1 MKITSKS
8 AKYAVVRTAFHGGGV
23 VSVHRSLA
31 AAWRAAD
38 ANRTEGC
45 TCGCCSV
52 RPITAEARREMP
64 GRGRDYNGDLLP
76 LLDEIPEYTGNEFSP
91 YSLRR

>member
-31 AAWRAAD
+31 AAWKAAD
-38 ANRTEGC
+38 AYRMESC
-45 TCGCCSV
+45 TCGCCGV
-52 RPITAEARREMP
+52 CPITAEARREMP
-64 GRGRDYNGDLLP
+64 DRGRDYDGDLLP
-76 LLDEIPEYTGNEFSP
+76 LLDEIPEYTGNELSP